1 MISLKTQSAHEY
13 SITTIHLK
21 DTWCKEFFA
30 SKMYK
35 RVFVILDANVNE
47 LHGSRIFSQI
57 KTWGFAVIGQSIV
70 PSGEQSKSIDGWSNL
85 LDDILG
91 SSLRRN
97 DAIFIFGGG
106 VTGDLGGFA
115 ASTALRG
122 VSIIHFP
129 TTLLSM
135 VDSAIGGKT
144 GINHSS
150 GKNRIG
156 TFYQPE
162 AVICD
167 PDFLKTLPEIEWFC
181 GIGEIIKYACI
192 ENPEISNRLEF
203 ILQSPNWQAH
213 KDWNSIIQD
222 SAAIKAAIVQKDEKE
237 SGIRAYLNFGHT
249 FAHALER
256 VLGYGKISHGDAVF
270 WGCIAACEL
279 SNQIGY
285 DIPKGLVEQF
295 LPFYIY
301 RFNFKLEID
310 ELISAMYADKKNKSE
325 KLTFIILEKPG
336 KASTINL
343 SQTEPVKMAWDY
355 MFSKTV

>member
-1 MISLKTQSAHEY
+1 MISLKTQSSHEY
-13 SITTIHLK
+13 SISTVHLN
-21 DTWCKEFFA
+21 DIWCSHYFS
-30 SKMYK
+30 SKKYK

-57 KTWGFAVIGQSIV
+57 KNWGFDVIGQSIV
-70 PSGEQSKSIDGWSNL
+70 PSGEQSKSIEGWNYL
-85 LDDILG
+85 LNDILG

-122 VSIIHFP
+122 VSIVHFP

-156 TFYQPE
+156 TFYQPD

-192 ENPEISNRLEF
+192 EKPDIADRL
-203 ILQSPNWQAH
+203 ICVLQDPAWQNNEE
-213 KDWNSIIQD
+213 WNSIIQD
-222 SAAIKAAIVQKDEKE
+222 SASIKAAIVQEDEKE

-256 VLGYGKISHGDAVF
+256 VLGYGEISHGDAVF

-279 SNQIGY
+279 SNQLGY
-285 DIPKGLVEQF
+285 DISKELVEQF
-295 LPFYIY
+295 IPFYKD
-301 RFNFKLEID
+301 RFTFNLDID
-310 ELISAMYADKKNKSE
+310 ELIIAMYADKKNKSE

-343 SQTEPVKMAWDY
+343 SQTEPVKMAWEY
-355 MFSKTV
+355 MFSKTI

>member
-1 MISLKTQSAHEY
+1 MISLKTKSTHEY
-13 SITTIHLK
+13 SITTVHLN
-21 DTWCKEFFA
+21 DTWCFEFFA
-30 SKMYK
+30 TKTFK
-35 RVFVILDANVNE
+35 RVFVILDDNVNK
-47 LHGSRIFSQI
+47 LHGIRISSQV
-57 KTWGFAVIGQSIV
+57 KNWGFDVIGQSIV
-70 PSGEQSKSIDGWSNL
+70 PSGEHAKSIKGWSNL

-135 VDSAIGGKT
+135 VDSSMGGKT

-167 PDFLKTLPEIEWFC
+167 LDFLKTLPKIEWFC

-192 ENPEISNRLEF
+192 EKPEMANRLELV
-203 ILQSPNWQAH
+203 LQK
-213 KDWNSIIQD
+213 KDWQNPKNWNTIIQE
-222 SAAIKAAIVQKDEKE
+222 SAAIKATIVQEDEKE

-270 WGCIAACEL
+270 WGCLAACEL
-279 SNQIGY
+279 SNQLGY
-285 DIPKGLVEQF
+285 DIPQDLVERF
-295 LPFYIY
+295 LPYY
-301 RFNFKLEID
+301 KERFNFKLEIE
-310 ELISAMYADKKNKSE
+310 ELIVAMYADKKNKSE

-336 KASTINL
+336 KASSVHL
-343 SQTEPVKMAWDY
+343 SKTEPVKMAWDY